1 MNDQLNGNQHIPPDA
16 QQQSAQASAILNQIT
31 PPIRAAL
38 QTVIRGILTGYEG
51 VPAHVLL
58 QVVAFEVAYY
68 SGQALQSDIATTL
81 QLRGQFK
88 KAFEDG
94 FKKVPMQAPMMPG
107 APGYGS

>member
-1 MNDQLNGNQHIPPDA
+1 MSDDQLNGNDHIPPEVE
-16 QQQSAQASAILNQIT
+16 QQMAANLILNQIT

-58 QVVAFEVAYY
+58 QVVAFETAYY

-107 APGYGS
+107 APGRGS